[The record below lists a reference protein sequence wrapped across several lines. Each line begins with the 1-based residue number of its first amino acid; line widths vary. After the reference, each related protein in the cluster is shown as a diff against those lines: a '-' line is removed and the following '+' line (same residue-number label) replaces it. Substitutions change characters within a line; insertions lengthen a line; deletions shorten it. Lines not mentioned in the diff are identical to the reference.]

1 MLSAWCSSWQ
11 QCVSRSRHCDREQ
24 KLVPTVTYARR
35 GKTGSQTQV
44 ALPPNLAFFP
54 HTPNA
59 LPAPRVVLGLARRVC
74 ERAPSGRGSALHT
87 DWSSDPCCEVLATL
101 DGKAVQVPGDWDP
114 GLVLPAP
121 SDRDT
126 ASGKLRIV
134 PGGFGSWR
142 ANSDCLHYP
151 IFLTP
156 KSLCSLPAQW
166 S

>member
-1 MLSAWCSSWQ
+1 M
-11 QCVSRSRHCDREQ
+11 
-24 KLVPTVTYARR
+24 PTVTDARR
-35 GKTGSQTQV
+35 GKTGSQIQV
-44 ALPPNLAFFP
+44 ALSPNLAFFS
-54 HTPNA
+54 HILNA
-59 LPAPRVVLGLARRVC
+59 LPAPRVVLGLAGRVW
-74 ERAPSGRGSALHT
+74 ERVPSSRGSALHT
-87 DWSSDPCCEVLATL
+87 GRSSDPCCEVLATL
-101 DGKAVQVPGDWDP
+101 DGKAVQMPGDWNP

-134 PGGFGSWR
+134 PGGFGSWS